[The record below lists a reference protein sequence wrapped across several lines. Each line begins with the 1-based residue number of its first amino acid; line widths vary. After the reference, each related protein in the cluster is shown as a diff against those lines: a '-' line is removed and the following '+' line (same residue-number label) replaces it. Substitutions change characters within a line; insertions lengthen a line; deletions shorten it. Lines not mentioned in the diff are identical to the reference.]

1 MLKDLHT
8 LTPYLDFIRTCNAD
22 PDYRDPMLLTQQLLH
37 RNLLDAP
44 ENPNT
49 RVFGTFEGEA
59 ITGVF
64 ALLVLE
70 DERYLELL
78 AGLSRQAAA
87 YDALLSHLQAAYP
100 GYQADFV
107 YSPRSRLLHTALADR
122 HAAFDPEQQKMVLRS
137 PPPYVPDSRVQLY
150 TPAFRAQYLALHDD
164 DRYWTGERVLAAQ
177 DTFRVLLAIED
188 GEAAGYIDLTHNSA
202 ENEPYDLFVRKES
215 RRRGLGRALL
225 SAAVQ
230 ENRPNGMALL
240 VDIDNEAAIALY
252 ESQGFDRAAGENNI
266 TAHICL

>member
-22 PDYRDPMLLTQQLLH
+22 PDYRDPMLLTQQQLH

-78 AGLSRQAAA
+78 AGLSRSAAA
-87 YDALLSHLQAAYP
+87 YAELLSHLKSAHP
-100 GYQADFV
+100 GYQADFLATGFYRRRLRRWARSLNRSSRSLSCAGLSRMCRMRALCPIV
-107 YSPRSRLLHTALADR
+107 RNTGRSIWRCTPWTAIGRAKRCWPRRRSF
-122 HAAFDPEQQKMVLRS
+122 AFCLRS
-137 PPPYVPDSRVQLY
+137 KPARQPDIS
-150 TPAFRAQYLALHDD
+150 T
-164 DRYWTGERVLAAQ
+164 
-177 DTFRVLLAIED
+177 
-188 GEAAGYIDLTHNSA
+188 
-202 ENEPYDLFVRKES
+202 
-215 RRRGLGRALL
+215 
-225 SAAVQ
+225 
-230 ENRPNGMALL
+230 
-240 VDIDNEAAIALY
+240 
-252 ESQGFDRAAGENNI
+252 
-266 TAHICL
+266 

>member
-22 PDYRDPMLLTQQLLH
+22 PDYRDPMLLTQQQLH

-78 AGLSRQAAA
+78 AGLSRSAAA
-87 YDALLSHLQAAYP
+87 YAELLSHLKSAHP

-107 YSPRSRLLHTALADR
+107 YNPRNRLLQEALAALGRSEERRVGKECRSRW
-122 HAAFDPEQQKMVLRS
+122 S
-137 PPPYVPDSRVQLY
+137 PY
-150 TPAFRAQYLALHDD
+150 H
-164 DRYWTGERVLAAQ
+164 
-177 DTFRVLLAIED
+177 
-188 GEAAGYIDLTHNSA
+188 
-202 ENEPYDLFVRKES
+202 
-215 RRRGLGRALL
+215 
-225 SAAVQ
+225 
-230 ENRPNGMALL
+230 
-240 VDIDNEAAIALY
+240 
-252 ESQGFDRAAGENNI
+252 
-266 TAHICL
+266 

>member
-1 MLKDLHT
+1 M
-8 LTPYLDFIRTCNAD
+8 
-22 PDYRDPMLLTQQLLH
+22 
-37 RNLLDAP
+37 
-44 ENPNT
+44 
-49 RVFGTFEGEA
+49 
-59 ITGVF
+59 
-64 ALLVLE
+64 LVLPE
-70 DERYLELL
+70 EGYLQLL

-188 GEAAGYIDLTHNSA
+188 GAVAGYLDLTYRNA
-202 ENEPYDLFVRKES
+202 ENEPYDLFVREKS
-215 RRRGLGRALL
+215 RCRGLGRALL
-225 SAAVQ
+225 SCAI
-230 ENRPNGMALL
+230 EKNRPNAMSLL
-240 VDIDNEAAIALY
+240 VDSDNLAARRLY
-252 ESQGFDRAAGENNI
+252 ASLGFVERPEENNI
-266 TAHICL
+266 TAHLKL

>member
-22 PDYRDPMLLTQQLLH
+22 PDYRDSMLLTQQQLH

-78 AGLSRQAAA
+78 AGLSRSAAA
-87 YDALLSHLQAAYP
+87 YAELLSHLKSAHP

-107 YSPRSRLLHTALADR
+107 YNPRNRLLQEALAALVMLGFGK
-122 HAAFDPEQQKMVLRS
+122 AAADKVVKIVARENPGASV
-137 PPPYVPDSRVQLY
+137 
-150 TPAFRAQYLALHDD
+150 
-164 DRYWTGERVLAAQ
+164 
-177 DTFRVLLAIED
+177 ED
-188 GEAAGYIDLTHNSA
+188 L
-202 ENEPYDLFVRKES
+202 VRMSLK
-215 RRRGLGRALL
+215 RL
-225 SAAVQ
+225 
-230 ENRPNGMALL
+230 
-240 VDIDNEAAIALY
+240 
-252 ESQGFDRAAGENNI
+252 
-266 TAHICL
+266 